1 MPQPQ
6 RSLRSIFSRWSSS
19 AALFALC
26 LLIFLWLASPALG
39 QKYTTLYDFGGIW
52 GDGTHPTKNLVID
65 GAGNLLGTASGGG
78 PPNQDVGTIFELK
91 CTSYDSTTHSCKT
104 YASTDA
110 LLYTF
115 GGGSDGLNPQGLIM
129 DGAGN
134 LFGTTGD
141 GGVSGNCPV
150 NYYNGC
156 GTLFE
161 LMCNS
166 YDVAAHSCLTYNSAA
181 TVLYRFTNVYCGDN
195 AYACASV
202 ILDGAGNLFGTTYSG
217 TIFELPCTRFNA
229 STHSCETYSPTDTV
243 LYSLIGAVDGAQPE
257 ASLILD
263 GAGNLIGTAVNGGA
277 DYGGTVFELECKR
290 YNASS
295 RSCTTYSSTDK
306 VLYSF
311 KQSGGDGV
319 DPASSL
325 ILDGAGNLFG
335 TTAIGGSA
343 DNGTVFELA
352 CSSYD
357 ASTHSCTTYSSTDRV
372 MYSFPASGADG
383 TEPISALTLDG
394 AGNLFGTST
403 GGFSD
408 WGAVFELACISYDAS
423 TRSCEKYNSKS
434 KLLHKFTDAS
444 NDGGD
449 PEASLILDQAGNL
462 FGTTFVGNN
471 SEDSGCGN
479 GCGTIFEVSGAAA
492 QSGGVL
498 GISLG
503 NGGAIAVIDGGSGTS
518 ALKVTPSG
526 GFKGTVRFQCTVA
539 SSPAGLTCAAPDADI
554 IGTASATS
562 TLTATATS
570 STPLGKH
577 TATVTASDVATGKT
591 MATTAVLI
599 AVYAKAQKISF
610 AAPASPVTYGV
621 KPITLSATSTSGLAV
636 TFSVASG
643 PAKVSGTEGSTITT
657 TGAGTIMVAA
667 NQAGNSTYAA
677 APQVTHSIT
686 VDKAPLTM
694 TANNLSFA
702 HGQSVP
708 ALTYFSAG
716 FVNGDTAAKA
726 YTGSPKL
733 TTTAT
738 SASAPGAYPIVI
750 AAGTLKS
757 VNYRFALKN
766 GTMTVKPAG
775 TIAMPAGP
783 PKAGPGSQR

>member
-1 MPQPQ
+1 MPQAQ

-19 AALFALC
+19 AAFFALF
-26 LLIFLWLASPALG
+26 LLIFMWLASKALG
-39 QKYTTLYDFGGIW
+39 QKYTTLYDFGSFL
-52 GDGTHPTKNLVID
+52 GDGTNPTKNLVID
-65 GAGNLLGTASGGG
+65 GAGNLFGTAAGG
-78 PPNQDVGTIFELK
+78 PIPNEDVGTIFELK
-91 CTSYDSTTHSCKT
+91 CTSYDSATHSCKT
-104 YASTDA
+104 YAPTDTV
-110 LLYTF
+110 LYTF
-115 GGGSDGLNPQGLIM
+115 GGGSDGMNPQGLIM

-134 LFGTTGD
+134 LIGTTGD

-156 GTLFE
+156 GTIFE
-161 LMCNS
+161 LECNS
-166 YDVAAHSCLTYNSAA
+166 YDAAAHSCTAYNSAA
-181 TVLYRFTNVYCGDN
+181 TVLYRFTDIYCGDN
-195 AYACASV
+195 AYACASLILDGAGSLFGTTFSGTIFKLPCTGFNASSHSCEKYSSAETV
-202 ILDGAGNLFGTTYSG
+202 LYRLIGTVDGAEPEAGLILDGAGNLFGT
-217 TIFELPCTRFNA
+217 
-229 STHSCETYSPTDTV
+229 
-243 LYSLIGAVDGAQPE
+243 
-257 ASLILD
+257 
-263 GAGNLIGTAVNGGA
+263 AVNGGA
-277 DYGGTVFELECKR
+277 SYGGTIFELECKR
-290 YNASS
+290 YEAST
-295 RSCTTYSSTDK
+295 RSCATYSSTDK
-306 VLYSF
+306 VLYGF
-311 KQSGGDGV
+311 KESGDGV
-319 DPASSL
+319 SPASSL

-335 TTAIGGSA
+335 TTSIGGSN
-343 DNGTVFELA
+343 DLGTVFELA
-352 CSSYD
+352 CTSYD
-357 ASTHSCTTYSSTDRV
+357 ASTGSCTTYSAADEV
-372 MYSFPASGADG
+372 LFSFPASGADG
-383 TEPISALTLDG
+383 TQPIAALTLDG

-403 GGFSD
+403 GGYSD

-434 KLLHKFTDAS
+434 KLLHKFTDGS

-449 PEASLILDQAGNL
+449 PEASLILDRAGNL
-462 FGTTFVGNN
+462 FGTTFVGDN

-479 GCGTIFEVSGAAA
+479 GCGTIFEISGAAVP
-492 QSGGVL
+492 SGGVP

-503 NGGAIAVIDGGSGTS
+503 NGGAITVIEGGSGTS
-518 ALKVTPSG
+518 ALKITPSD
-526 GFKGTVRFQCTVA
+526 GFRGTIRFQCTVA

-554 IGTASATS
+554 TGTASATS

-643 PAKVSGTEGSTITT
+643 PAKISGTEGSTITI
-657 TGAGTIMVAA
+657 TGAGTIIVAA

-677 APQVTHSIT
+677 APRVTHSIT
-686 VDKAPLTM
+686 VDKAPLKM

-708 ALTYFSAG
+708 ALTYSSAG

-738 SASAPGAYPIVI
+738 SASVPGAYPIVI

-775 TIAMPAGP
+775 TIAMTAGP
-783 PKAGPGSQR
+783 PKAGPGSRR